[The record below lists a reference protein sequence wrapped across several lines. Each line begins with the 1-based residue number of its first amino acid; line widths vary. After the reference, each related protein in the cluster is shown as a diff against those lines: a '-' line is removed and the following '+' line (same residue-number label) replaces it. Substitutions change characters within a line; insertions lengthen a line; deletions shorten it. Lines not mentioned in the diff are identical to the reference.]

1 MHPAPRKPQAPQCGF
16 IVAARLIAALAIAA
30 RLGCAP
36 AAAESPEETAFFE
49 TKIRPLLA
57 ERCLEC
63 HGEQKQKGGLR
74 LDSRDGWQKGGE
86 NGAALVPGDPDSSR
100 LIKAVRRLEPDL
112 EMPPK
117 HPLSRAEVGALEE
130 WVRMGAPD
138 PRAAS
143 AGKKTLKA
151 PSVEE
156 GRAHWAFQPV
166 RNPVPPRIADDTWSR
181 SDVDR
186 FVRKRLQATGLEPS
200 AAADRR
206 TLLRRASFDLLGLL
220 PTQDEVDTF
229 AADPDPNAFTK
240 VVDRMLAS
248 PHYGEHW
255 ARHWLDVARYSDTK
269 GYVYGREE
277 KRFVHAWPYRD
288 WVVGALN
295 ADLPY
300 ADFLK
305 LQIAADQLVPADSPD
320 LAAMGFL
327 TLGRRFLGVTHD
339 IIDDRIDVLMRG
351 TQGLT
356 VACARCH
363 DHKFDA
369 IPTRDYY
376 ALYGVFQSSAEQL
389 VPCGL
394 GTRLPPAFVNE
405 LTTRLH
411 KLETTLAQRRQE
423 QSERVRSSVAAH
435 LIAQT
440 ELDKYPEETF
450 GQLLAPTDINP
461 EFVRRWQAFLFTAA
475 QRADTVFE
483 PWRAYVKIPAA
494 EFAAGAPAV
503 ANGLRALPPE
513 RLHPKVAE
521 AFREAPSNL
530 REVADRYGALFAAV
544 QKEWRELR
552 KQNPAA
558 EGLPDPASEQ
568 LRVILYGAD
577 SPCFVPDEH
586 ISNIENFFPNGVV
599 VELWKLQGEV
609 DRLLVQTPE
618 SPAHATILVDR
629 AKPASPRVFKRGNPL
644 QKAETVPRQFLQV
657 LSPACGAPFQK
668 GSGRL
673 ELAGLIASD
682 KNPLTARVMVNR
694 VWMHHFGQG
703 LVPTP
708 SDFGTRA
715 ELPSHPDLLDWL
727 ASRFMKNGWS
737 LKKLHR
743 EIMLSAT
750 YQQSSRTNSA
760 DPGFVRAMEIDAG
773 NRLLWRMSPRRLS
786 FEEVRDAWLAATG
799 ELDLRVGGKP
809 IELFNAA
816 NTRRTLYTHID
827 RERLPDVLRV
837 FDFANPDLSIPQRT
851 DTVVPQQALFSMN
864 HSFTLARARALARV
878 AERAGTDPAKRLALL
893 YSVLFQ
899 RPPTKPEQEAALQLV
914 PPLLTVAAGDPDPWS
929 QLAQAL
935 LLTNEFQFVD

>member
-1 MHPAPRKPQAPQCGF
+1 VF
-16 IVAARLIAALAIAA
+16 AIAA
-30 RLGCAP
+30 RLGCAS
-36 AAAESPEETAFFE
+36 ATGESSEGTAFFE

-57 ERCLEC
+57 ERCIEC
-63 HGEQKQKGGLR
+63 HGEKKQKGGLR
-74 LDSRDGWQKGGE
+74 LDSKEGWQKGGE
-86 NGAALVPGDPDSSR
+86 NGAALAPGDPEKSR
-100 LIKAVRRLEPDL
+100 LIRAVRRKEPDL

-117 HPLSRAEVGALEE
+117 HPLSPSEVNALEE

-138 PRAAS
+138 PRTAS
-143 AGKKTLKA
+143 ATKKTLRA

-166 RNPVPPRIADDTWSR
+166 RNPVPPRIADDCWSR
-181 SDVDR
+181 SAVDR
-186 FVRKRLQATGLEPS
+186 FVLERLQAAGLRPS
-200 AAADRR
+200 ATADRR

-220 PTQDEVDTF
+220 PTQNEVDAFT
-229 AADPDPNAFTK
+229 ADPDPDAFAK
-240 VVDRMLAS
+240 VVDRLLAS

-277 KRFVHAWPYRD
+277 KRFVHAWSYRD
-288 WVVGALN
+288 WVVSAFN

-300 ADFLK
+300 LDFLK
-305 LQIAADQLVPADSPD
+305 LQIAADQLVPAESPD

-405 LTTRLH
+405 LTARLH
-411 KLETTLAQRRQE
+411 KLETTLAQRREE

-435 LIAQT
+435 LLAQT

-450 GQLLAPTDINP
+450 GQLLGPADINP
-461 EFVRRWQAFLFTAA
+461 EFVRRWQAFLFAAA
-475 QRADTVFE
+475 QRADPVFE
-483 PWRAYVKIPAA
+483 PWRAFSQIPAA
-494 EFAAGAPAV
+494 DFAAGAPAV
-503 ANGLRALPPE
+503 ANALQALPSE
-513 RLHPKVAE
+513 RIHPKVAASFE
-521 AFREAPSNL
+521 NAPSSL

-558 EGLPDPASEQ
+558 ERLPDPAAEQ
-568 LRVILYGAD
+568 LRVMLYGSE
-577 SPCFVPDEH
+577 SPCSVPDEH
-586 ISNIENFFPNGVV
+586 ISNIENFFPNSVV

-609 DRLLVQTPE
+609 DRLLIQTPD

-644 QKAETVPRQFLQV
+644 QKTETVPRQFLQV
-657 LSPACGAPFQK
+657 LSPADGAPFHK

-673 ELAGLIASD
+673 ELAELIATE
-682 KNPLTARVMVNR
+682 KNPLTARVLVNR

-703 LVPTP
+703 LVSTP

-715 ELPSHPDLLDWL
+715 DLPSHPQLLDWL
-727 ASRFMKNGWS
+727 ASSFMRNGWS
-737 LKKLHR
+737 VKKLHR
-743 EIMLSAT
+743 AIMLSAT
-750 YQQSSRTNSA
+750 YQQSSRTNPA
-760 DPGFVRAMEIDAG
+760 DPNCVRALEGDPG
-773 NRLLWRMSPRRLS
+773 NRLLWRMNPRRLS
-786 FEEVRDAWLAATG
+786 FEELRDAWLGATG
-799 ELDLRVGGKP
+799 ELERRLGGKP
-809 IELFNAA
+809 MELFSAA

-827 RERLPDVLRV
+827 RERLPDVLRI

-864 HSFTLARARALARV
+864 HSFTLARARALART
-878 AERAGTDPAKRLALL
+878 AERAGTDPAKRLTLIYGA
-893 YSVLFQ
+893 LFQ
-899 RPPTKPEQEAALQLV
+899 RPPTAPEQEAALQLV
-914 PPLLTVAAGDPDPWS
+914 PPVLPVVAGDPDPWA
-929 QLAQAL
+929 QLAQTL